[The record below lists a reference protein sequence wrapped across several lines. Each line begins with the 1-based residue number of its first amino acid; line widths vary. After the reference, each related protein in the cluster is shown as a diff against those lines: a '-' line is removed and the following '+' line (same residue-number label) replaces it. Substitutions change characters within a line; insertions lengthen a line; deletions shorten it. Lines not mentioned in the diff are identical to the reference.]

1 MHQQQQQPAS
11 LSPLA
16 WTSSI
21 SPAALA
27 ESQPRPRDPHRK
39 VINKAEGAD
48 NTDGRRNNNHDSK
61 RVQRHAP
68 RWYLPTARRFRAD
81 FTLGFSDGLTV
92 PFAMTAGLS
101 SLGQTDTV
109 IYAGMAEL
117 TAGCISMGI
126 GGYLS
131 ARQASTPRASEKH
144 GEADDTDAD
153 MATVA
158 TRYIA
163 PLGLPAQLRDMVLA
177 HVVEHPE
184 SAEAMFVKKG
194 DGRAD
199 DDDDDDDDDYD
210 DYVWPVAS
218 GLSVALGYLVGGLIP
233 LGPYFFVRQVG
244 DGLRWSIGVCIAAL
258 FLFGFV
264 QDVARDRAVETAK
277 TTATGSTRRLW
288 KSIGEGVQM
297 VVLGGIAASAAV
309 LCEDTMDEMSA
320 IVYTNGMEM
329 ARLESG
335 AKVLVAQ
342 VTASVEMG

>member
-1 MHQQQQQPAS
+1 MYQQQQQPAS

-21 SPAALA
+21 SPAAPA
-27 ESQPRPRDPHRK
+27 ESQPQPRDARHR
-39 VINKAEGAD
+39 VIHSAD
-48 NTDGRRNNNHDSK
+48 SADSTVGRRDGNYVGTK
-61 RVQRHAP
+61 VQRHAP

-131 ARQASTPRASEKH
+131 ARQASTPRASEKQ
-144 GEADDTDAD
+144 GEADDTDTDAD

-163 PLGLPAQLRDMVLA
+163 PLGLPAHLRDMVLA

-184 SAEAMFVKKG
+184 SAEAILVKKG
-194 DGRAD
+194 DGHAD
-199 DDDDDDDDDYD
+199 DGDDDDDDYD
-210 DYVWPVAS
+210 YDYVWPVAS

-244 DGLRWSIGVCIAAL
+244 DGLRWSIGVCIVAL

-264 QDVARDRAVETAK
+264 QDVARDRAAETAK
-277 TTATGSTRRLW
+277 AMATGSTRRLW

-309 LCEDTMDEMSA
+309 LC
-320 IVYTNGMEM
+320 V
-329 ARLESG
+329 RLFDD
-335 AKVLVAQ
+335 
-342 VTASVEMG
+342 ASS